1 MRRTL
6 KANREKIKEAREK
19 IGKSQGQM
27 AIELGIP
34 KSTYLAYEHGYN
46 IPPIHIREKIASK
59 LGVGITEIYQDI

>member
-1 MRRTL
+1 MKRTL
-6 KANREKIKEAREK
+6 KANREKMKEAREK

-46 IPPIHIREKIASK
+46 IPPVHIRERIATK
-59 LGVGITEIYQDI
+59 LGVEIAEIYQDI